1 MWIEMLLNKKKVFF
15 FLNHLKFIK
24 SITLGGELN
33 GIYGTQAQQINDN
46 GKLGC
51 SCNILHSGIH
61 LLESKYSLFACGRI
75 SQRLQELGS
84 FFYYSNWFLTSEFCW
99 LYESCIGNT
108 EVPIKVAFLSDNSLR
123 VHFQFWSRVFA
134 LADNKKSNL
143 KSVVKISFRNYFS
156 ILKDS
161 LKTIQ

>member
-1 MWIEMLLNKKKVFF
+1 MYLHKAKVLLSVMWIEMLLNKKKVF

-33 GIYGTQAQQINDN
+33 GCYGTQAQQINDN

-75 SQRLQELGS
+75 SKRLQELGS
-84 FFYYSNWFLTSEFCW
+84 FFYYSNWFLTSEFYW
-99 LYESCIGNT
+99 LNESCIGNT
-108 EVPIKVAFLSDNSLR
+108 EVPQKVAFL
-123 VHFQFWSRVFA
+123 
-134 LADNKKSNL
+134 
-143 KSVVKISFRNYFS
+143 
-156 ILKDS
+156 
-161 LKTIQ
+161 